1 MNTTDHLIA
10 GYAAYATAEEIGAVQ
25 STGAPEL
32 SPAALSA
39 TVVITEG
46 SYALSAGISMS
57 AGVTF
62 GKGC

>member
-1 MNTTDHLIA
+1 MNTTDQLIS
-10 GYAAYATAEEIGAVQ
+10 GYAAYATAEEVGAGQ
-25 STGAPEL
+25 MAGAPEA
-32 SPAALSA
+32 SPVALSA

-57 AGVTF
+57 VGVTF